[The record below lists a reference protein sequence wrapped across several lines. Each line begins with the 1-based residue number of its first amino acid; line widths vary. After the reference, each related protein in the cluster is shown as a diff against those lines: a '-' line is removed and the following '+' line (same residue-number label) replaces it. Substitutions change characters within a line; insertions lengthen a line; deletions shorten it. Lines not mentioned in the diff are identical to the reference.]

1 VQHVSHSRRQTP
13 RRARTLATSRF
24 IAASIALGSL
34 GSLGSMG
41 CGKNPTDTGD
51 ISGVHMLAF
60 ASDRGHA
67 TGQYDLYLFDFDTGG
82 YKDLPSTVKSGA
94 AERHPSIS
102 SDGRF
107 IAYQVDRGIGTGQD
121 IEILDRFRG
130 VVIDRDSLPGL
141 NTPADETEP
150 VFTGDG
156 LELCYVQGDATTRHV
171 RLYDG
176 RSKQVVP
183 LPGIDAPP
191 PFSDYSPAPNRDG
204 SVIAFVTNRG
214 GTPDILLYSRARG
227 ILDGPKLRACLVSAA
242 EDLDPAWSAGNRY
255 IAFSS
260 DRPGSLGQHDI
271 YLLEFTTTLTTV
283 DTVLVPLPFLNG
295 ASDERNPALSEA
307 GNIIVFQS
315 NNGSGRGRWDV
326 WNYDLTRVPPV
337 APSQVALQ
345 NTSYDEI
352 EPSLRWPF

>member
-1 VQHVSHSRRQTP
+1 VQHHSHSRRILP
-13 RRARTLATSRF
+13 RRSRTLASLLCASLAALA
-24 IAASIALGSL
+24 IAT
-34 GSLGSMG
+34 G
-41 CGKNPTDTGD
+41 CGKNPTGTGD
-51 ISGVHMLAF
+51 LSGTHMLAF

-82 YKDLPSTVKSGA
+82 YKELPSTVKSGA

-141 NTPADETEP
+141 NTTADETDP

-156 LELCYVQGDATTRHV
+156 LKLCYVQGNNTTRHV
-171 RLYDG
+171 RMYDG
-176 RSKQVVP
+176 RTKQIVP
-183 LPGIDAPP
+183 LSGIDAPA

-204 SVIAFVTNRG
+204 SVIAFVTNRA
-214 GTPDILLYSRARG
+214 GTPDVMLYSQTRG

-242 EDLDPAWSAGNRY
+242 EDVDPAWSGGNRY

-271 YLLEFTTTLTTV
+271 YLLEFTTTPTTV
-283 DTVLVPLPFLNG
+283 DTVLVPLPLLNSS
-295 ASDERNPALSEA
+295 SDERHPTLSEA
-307 GNIIVFQS
+307 GNILVFQS
-315 NNGSGRGRWDV
+315 NNGGGQGRWDM
-326 WNYDLTRVPPV
+326 WNYDITHTPAV
-337 APSQVALQ
+337 APSQVNFE

>member
-1 VQHVSHSRRQTP
+1 LP
-13 RRARTLATSRF
+13 RRSRSLASLLCVSLAALAT
-24 IAASIALGSL
+24 AT
-34 GSLGSMG
+34 G
-41 CGKNPTDTGD
+41 CGKNPTGTGD
-51 ISGVHMLAF
+51 LSGTHMLAF

-82 YKDLPSTVKSGA
+82 YKELPSTVKSGA

-107 IAYQVDRGIGTGQD
+107 LAYQVDRGIGTGQD

-141 NTPADETEP
+141 NTTADETEP

-156 LELCYVQGDATTRHV
+156 LKLCYVQGNNTTRHV
-171 RLYDG
+171 RMYDG
-176 RSKQVVP
+176 RTKQVVP
-183 LPGIDAPP
+183 LSGIDAPA

-204 SVIAFVTNRG
+204 SVIAFVSNRAAR
-214 GTPDILLYSRARG
+214 PMSVLYSQARG

-242 EDLDPAWSAGNRY
+242 EDVDPAWSGGNRY

-271 YLLEFTTTLTTV
+271 YLLEFTTTQTTV
-283 DTVLVPLPFLNG
+283 DTVLVPLRCSTARATSGIPRSARRATSWCSSRTTAAARDAGTCGTTTSRTL
-295 ASDERNPALSEA
+295 PA
-307 GNIIVFQS
+307 
-315 NNGSGRGRWDV
+315 
-326 WNYDLTRVPPV
+326 V
-337 APSQVALQ
+337 APSQVSFE